1 MVQPM
6 LHEDFYS
13 SGTYV
18 NWELGI
24 FSGFVS
30 ADPRHPP
37 TLVWNAAGN
46 IGCFISGEPFIGS
59 PDANNLAST
68 LSRFYEEMGLRAARN
83 SVISA
88 VGIVISSPVM

>member
-1 MVQPM
+1 M